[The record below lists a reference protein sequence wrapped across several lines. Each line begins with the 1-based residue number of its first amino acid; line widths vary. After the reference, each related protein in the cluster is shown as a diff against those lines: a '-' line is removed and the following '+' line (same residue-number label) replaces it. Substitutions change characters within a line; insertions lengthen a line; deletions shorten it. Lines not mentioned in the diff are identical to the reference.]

1 MNDWGESEATVDY
14 LGINQGPLITDSPLL
29 IFRNFPVDTSGGCY
43 VECPSREYS
52 GDILSSRPPFRR
64 KPKKRSG
71 GVSRT
76 LDSTNRVV
84 ELKAELNEIKIELN
98 KTERAYQEIEASN
111 KILSKDQVEM
121 SVEISRLNRKHKKD
135 VEEFEKYRI
144 EAERREEARQ
154 GRLFS
159 RIVGAPLRF
168 INSILSKEIR
178 DRETE
183 INTQRKNLSSLE
195 NNLSKLRRD
204 LANQREDSEKYRESS
219 KTWNRRYT
227 ELKKHNR
234 EEMGLEKDPLIQNL
248 RDRLARRESE
258 IEKLNE
264 KIRTTSAEIQKT
276 PPSVASVTE
285 ALMMAEK
292 DFENMAILPGA
303 WKSAKKS
310 IYRDPLRVYN
320 TLKTMAKEAVLWQ
333 SEQEGS
339 GPFEDR
345 IRHLLDIADNDSTD
359 RHWNTGGI
367 SERMNK
373 HVKLGVGHDPKNT
386 LRIYYDITKN
396 DGIRVGYCGEHP

>member
-1 MNDWGESEATVDY
+1 MLVRGLSEGTVDY

-52 GDILSSRPPFRR
+52 GDILSRRQPFKRN
-64 KPKKRSG
+64 PKKKSR
-71 GVSRT
+71 GVSQT

-84 ELKAELNEIKIELN
+84 ELKEELNRKTIELN
-98 KTERAYQEIEASN
+98 NTERAYQEIEASN
-111 KILSKDQVEM
+111 KILSKDQEEM
-121 SVEISRLNRKHKKD
+121 SAEISRLNRKLKKD
-135 VEEFEKYRI
+135 AKEFEKYRI

-159 RIVGAPLRF
+159 RIVGAPLRI

-178 DRETE
+178 DRETK
-183 INTQRKNLSSLE
+183 INNQRKNLNSLE
-195 NNLSKLRRD
+195 NKLSKLMRD
-204 LANQREDSEKYRESS
+204 LANQREDSKKYRESS
-219 KTWNRRYT
+219 ETWHRRYA
-227 ELKKHNR
+227 ELKKHSR

-248 RDRLARRESE
+248 RGRLARRESE

-264 KIRTTSAEIQKT
+264 KIRTTSAEIQKI
-276 PPSVASVTE
+276 PPSVASVTGV
-285 ALMMAEK
+285 LRMAEK
-292 DFENMAILPGA
+292 DFENMAILETA
-303 WKSAKKS
+303 WRSAKKS
-310 IYRDPLRVYN
+310 VYRDPLLVYN

-345 IRHLLDIADNDSTD
+345 IRHLLDIADHDSTD
-359 RHWNTGGI
+359 RYWNTGGI

-373 HVKLGVGHDPKNT
+373 HIKLGVDHDPKNT
-386 LRIYYDITKN
+386 LRIYYDITRN
-396 DGIRVGYCGEHP
+396 DGIRVAYCGEHP

>member
-1 MNDWGESEATVDY
+1 MLVRGLSEGTVDY

-29 IFRNFPVDTSGGCY
+29 IFRNFPVDTSRGCY

-52 GDILSSRPPFRR
+52 GDILSRRQPFKRN
-64 KPKKRSG
+64 PKKKSR
-71 GVSRT
+71 GVSQT

-84 ELKAELNEIKIELN
+84 ELKAELNRKTIELN
-98 KTERAYQEIEASN
+98 NTERAYQEIEASN
-111 KILSKDQVEM
+111 KILSKDQEEM
-121 SVEISRLNRKHKKD
+121 SAEISRLNRKLKKD
-135 VEEFEKYRI
+135 AKEFEKYRI

-159 RIVGAPLRF
+159 RIVGAPLRI

-178 DRETE
+178 DRETQ
-183 INTQRKNLSSLE
+183 INNQRKNLNSLE
-195 NNLSKLRRD
+195 NKLSKLMRD
-204 LANQREDSEKYRESS
+204 LANQREDSKKYGESS
-219 KTWNRRYT
+219 ETWHRRYA
-227 ELKKHNR
+227 ELKKHSR

-248 RDRLARRESE
+248 RGRLARRESE

-264 KIRTTSAEIQKT
+264 KIRTTSAEIQKI

-285 ALMMAEK
+285 VLRMAEK
-292 DFENMAILPGA
+292 DFENMAILETA
-303 WKSAKKS
+303 WRSAKKS
-310 IYRDPLRVYN
+310 VYRDPLLVYN

-345 IRHLLDIADNDSTD
+345 IRHLLDIADHDSTD
-359 RHWNTGGI
+359 RYWNTGGI

-373 HVKLGVGHDPKNT
+373 HIKLGVDHDPKNT
-386 LRIYYDITKN
+386 LRIYYDITRN
-396 DGIRVGYCGEHP
+396 DGIRVAYCGEHP

>member
-1 MNDWGESEATVDY
+1 M
-14 LGINQGPLITDSPLL
+14 ITDSPLL

-52 GDILSSRPPFRR
+52 GDILSRRQPFKRN
-64 KPKKRSG
+64 PKKKSR
-71 GVSRT
+71 GVSQT

-84 ELKAELNEIKIELN
+84 ELKAELNRKTIELN
-98 KTERAYQEIEASN
+98 NTERAYQEIEASN
-111 KILSKDQVEM
+111 KILSKDQEEM
-121 SVEISRLNRKHKKD
+121 SAEISRLNRKLKKD
-135 VEEFEKYRI
+135 AKEFEKYRI

-159 RIVGAPLRF
+159 RIVGAPLRI

-178 DRETE
+178 DRETK
-183 INTQRKNLSSLE
+183 INNQRKNLNSLE
-195 NNLSKLRRD
+195 NKLSKLMRD
-204 LANQREDSEKYRESS
+204 LANQREDSKKYRESS
-219 KTWNRRYT
+219 ETWHRRYA
-227 ELKKHNR
+227 ELKKHSR

-248 RDRLARRESE
+248 RGRLARRESE

-264 KIRTTSAEIQKT
+264 KIRTTSAEIQKI

-285 ALMMAEK
+285 VLRMAEK
-292 DFENMAILPGA
+292 DFENMAILETA
-303 WKSAKKS
+303 WRSAKKS
-310 IYRDPLRVYN
+310 VYRDPLLVYN

-345 IRHLLDIADNDSTD
+345 IRHLLDIADHDSTD
-359 RHWNTGGI
+359 RYWNTGGI

-373 HVKLGVGHDPKNT
+373 HIKLGVDHDPKNT
-386 LRIYYDITKN
+386 LRIYYDITRN
-396 DGIRVGYCGEHP
+396 DGIRVAYCGEHP